1 LSAHNTWKEV
11 NFLEAD
17 FVKALFIVAAPSEE
31 TPTDARLGLRIRLQA
46 AMSGHCA
53 CGATAE
59 PSGDF
64 PHETDCPAISD
75 AVTQAILGERVR
87 WVAVPALIP
96 AAR

>member
-1 LSAHNTWKEV
+1 MTTP
-11 NFLEAD
+11 FI
-17 FVKALFIVAAPSEE
+17 KALFVVATPGEE
-31 TPTDARLGLRIRLQA
+31 TPADARLGLRIRLQA
-46 AMSGHCA
+46 AIRGHCA

-75 AVTQAILGERVR
+75 AVTDAILSERVR

-96 AAR
+96 VAR